1 MVLAHGAGAP
11 MDTPFM
17 TFFAEGLAKAGYRT
31 ARFEFPYMAARREN
45 ARYLPAQALPSS
57 LQLSAK
63 PLATLLAAVQPPDL
77 VVVATPIYK
86 AAYSGVLKLFLDL
99 LPQTAFKGKT
109 VLPVATGGSPHHMLA
124 LDYALRP
131 VLQSL
136 GAEHILPG
144 VFAIDAQVVLLPQEG
159 QQIDVELARR
169 LEGVVD
175 LLPFTG
181 KRKPSL
187 QPQYAPVQFADVRC
201 SV

>member
-1 MVLAHGAGAP
+1 
-11 MDTPFM
+11 
-17 TFFAEGLAKAGYRT
+17 
-31 ARFEFPYMAARREN
+31 
-45 ARYLPAQALPSS
+45 
-57 LQLSAK
+57 
-63 PLATLLAAVQPPDL
+63 
-77 VVVATPIYK
+77 
-86 AAYSGVLKLFLDL
+86 
-99 LPQTAFKGKT
+99 
-109 VLPVATGGSPHHMLA
+109 
-124 LDYALRP
+124 

-187 QPQYAPVQFADVRC
+187 QPQFAPVQFADVRC